1 MTPDTQRA
9 RDGYPRPPVTGRST
23 GAAIR
28 PAGLAADAA
37 GPLYRDGGAVYQVP
51 AAGPDHPGQRDHPA
65 GQDHP
70 ARHGHP
76 RQRDHPPGQGHP
88 ARSAQSSGP
97 VAARSAEDAS
107 IVGVIPLVAVLVV
120 TTAGVYLAWRQGSA
134 GGGEGGVIG
143 GAALLAGAVVRLLLP
158 ARLAGLLATR
168 KRATDVLTLTVF
180 GAGLVVAGL
189 VLPR

>member
-1 MTPDTQRA
+1 MTPDTQQA

-23 GAAIR
+23 RAPVRSG
-28 PAGLAADAA
+28 GLAADAA
-37 GPLYRDGGAVYQVP
+37 RPLYRDGHAAHQVP
-51 AAGPDHPGQRDHPA
+51 AAD
-65 GQDHP
+65 QDHP
-70 ARHGHP
+70 A
-76 RQRDHPPGQGHP
+76 QRDHPPQRGGTGYENGAVDGNGTRPP
-88 ARSAQSSGP
+88 AQSAQSSGP

-120 TTAGVYLAWRQGSA
+120 TTAGVYLAWRQGST

-143 GAALLAGAVVRLLLP
+143 GVALLAGAVVRLLLP